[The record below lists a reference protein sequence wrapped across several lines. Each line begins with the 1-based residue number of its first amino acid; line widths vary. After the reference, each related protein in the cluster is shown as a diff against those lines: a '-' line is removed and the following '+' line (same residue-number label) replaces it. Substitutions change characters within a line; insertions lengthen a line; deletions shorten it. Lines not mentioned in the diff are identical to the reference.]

1 MWLESHETSYM
12 IGHFWEGVST
22 IFAIVQVYYF
32 FSQLGNIKWHNAK
45 ALYFFEFFWTSYA
58 RFKMRS
64 KGRAWTFL
72 ARGWI
77 LQNYLWIYD
86 KTSTC
91 EPKNDFLK
99 KLWEN
104 YDTVV
109 VQIYL
114 TSYWIGKS
122 LSFLWKVNAKL
133 HTHKKGDIYVNVSYY
148 CWKLG
153 WYNFVMYFQ

>member
-12 IGHFWEGVST
+12 IGHFWEGIST
-22 IFAIVQVYYF
+22 IFAIVQFYYF
-32 FSQLGNIKWHNAK
+32 SSQLGNIKWHNAK
-45 ALYFFEFFWTSYA
+45 ALHFFEFFWTSYA

-64 KGRAWTFL
+64 IRRAWTFL

-86 KTSTC
+86 KTSIC
-91 EPKNDFLK
+91 DPENDFLK
-99 KLWEN
+99 KSWEN

-114 TSYWIGKS
+114 ASYWIGKS
-122 LSFLWKVNAKL
+122 LSFLWKVNAKH
-133 HTHKKGDIYVNVSYY
+133 HTHKK
-148 CWKLG
+148 W
-153 WYNFVMYFQ
+153 WYIRKMCPTIVEN

>member
-22 IFAIVQVYYF
+22 ISAIVQVYYF
-32 FSQLGNIKWHNAK
+32 SSQLGNIKWHNAK
-45 ALYFFEFFWTSYA
+45 ALNFFWIFLTSYA
-58 RFKMRS
+58 RFKMQSKWRS
-64 KGRAWTFL
+64 WTFL

-91 EPKNDFLK
+91 EPENDFLK
-99 KLWEN
+99 KSWAN

-109 VQIYL
+109 VQNYL
-114 TSYWIGKS
+114 ASYWIDKS
-122 LSFLWKVNAKL
+122 LPFLWKVNAKL
-133 HTHKKGDIYVNVSYY
+133 HTHKK
-148 CWKLG
+148 W
-153 WYNFVMYFQ
+153 WYIHNMCPTIVEN